1 MMVMRAFLGGLLL
14 CGLVACDSDQSPQPK
29 APASEPAEAVLPA
42 PVEPAPPVPAAAPAP
57 APQPAPEPPVPESEP
72 QGQPAPPQKSSQVPS
87 APRPADSARAA
98 AASRPVAPLDLSLP
112 SEVLERFKL
121 PDEVPVEALEP
132 PALLPPLFVDKAT
145 EPDSFELGGKLITSE
160 RPVADEDSWHS
171 VEGVEL
177 QLQFRR

>member
-14 CGLVACDSDQSPQPK
+14 CGLVACDSDQSSPK
-29 APASEPAEAVLPA
+29 APASEPAEAVRPA
-42 PVEPAPPVPAAAPAP
+42 PVEPAPPVPVVEPE
-57 APQPAPEPPVPESEP
+57 PAPEPVPEPVPEA
-72 QGQPAPPQKSSQVPS
+72 QPAPPQKAPQVPS
-87 APRPADSARAA
+87 APRSLGSPRAA
-98 AASRPVAPLDLSLP
+98 APSRPVAPLDLSLP

-121 PDEVPVEALEP
+121 PDEVPVEALESP
-132 PALLPPLFVDKAT
+132 SLLPPLFVDKAN

>member
-14 CGLVACDSDQSPQPK
+14 CGLVACDSDKPPQPK

-42 PVEPAPPVPAAAPAP
+42 PAEPAPPVPVVEPE
-57 APQPAPEPPVPESEP
+57 PAPEPAPEPVPEV
-72 QGQPAPPQKSSQVPS
+72 QPAPPQKALQVPS
-87 APRPADSARAA
+87 ADSPRAA
-98 AASRPVAPLDLSLP
+98 APSRPVAPLDLSLP

-121 PDEVPVEALEP
+121 PDEVPVEALESP
-132 PALLPPLFVDKAT
+132 SLLPPLFVDKT
-145 EPDSFELGGKLITSE
+145 NEPDSFELGGKLITSE

>member
-14 CGLVACDSDQSPQPK
+14 CGLVACDSDKPPQPK

-42 PVEPAPPVPAAAPAP
+42 PAEPAPPVPVVEPE
-57 APQPAPEPPVPESEP
+57 PAPEPAPEPVPEV
-72 QGQPAPPQKSSQVPS
+72 QPAPPQKAPQVPS
-87 APRPADSARAA
+87 ADSPRAA
-98 AASRPVAPLDLSLP
+98 APSRPVAPLDLSLP

-121 PDEVPVEALEP
+121 PDEVPVEALESP
-132 PALLPPLFVDKAT
+132 SLLPPLFVDKT
-145 EPDSFELGGKLITSE
+145 NEPDSFELGGKLITSE

>member
-14 CGLVACDSDQSPQPK
+14 CGLVACDSDKPPQPK

-42 PVEPAPPVPAAAPAP
+42 PAEPAPPVPAAEPE
-57 APQPAPEPPVPESEP
+57 PAPEPAPEPVPEA
-72 QGQPAPPQKSSQVPS
+72 QPAPPQKAPQVPS
-87 APRPADSARAA
+87 APRSADSPRAA
-98 AASRPVAPLDLSLP
+98 APSRPVAPLDLSLP

-121 PDEVPVEALEP
+121 PDEVPVEAEALESP
-132 PALLPPLFVDKAT
+132 SLLPPLFVDKT
-145 EPDSFELGGKLITSE
+145 KEPDSFELGGKLITSE